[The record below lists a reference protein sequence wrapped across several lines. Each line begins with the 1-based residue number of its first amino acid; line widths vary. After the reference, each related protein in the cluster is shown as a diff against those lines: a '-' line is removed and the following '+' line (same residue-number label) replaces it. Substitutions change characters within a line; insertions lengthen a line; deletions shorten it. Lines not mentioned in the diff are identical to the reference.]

1 MTGYSKSEL
10 FEKPYQLIFT
20 SESLPIV
27 EENIKLRT
35 QLQSS
40 SYEAELLR
48 KDGSS
53 LPVIVAGQ
61 PVVDK
66 NGNRIGNCGV
76 FTDISKLKMVEADL
90 RLAEQRLFH
99 SQKLEALGQLS
110 GGIAHDFNNLL
121 AVIIGN
127 LEILNER
134 YPNLEGASKY
144 IDRAIQGANKAS
156 GLTRRLLAF
165 SRKQGLNSKSTN
177 LNALIVGITDLLSG
191 SVGGYITIN
200 VNIPSDLWSAQ
211 IDAAQLETV
220 LVNLVINSKDA
231 MPNGGTILISCEN
244 KNFSEKSD
252 YVIAKNLSP
261 GDYIKLSVEDNG
273 EGIAPENITRI
284 FEPFFTTKGVGKGN
298 GLGMSIAYGFAK
310 ESNGCL
316 DVQSE
321 LKKGTIVSLYLP
333 RSTEKDL

>member
-191 SVGGYITIN
+191 SH
-200 VNIPSDLWSAQ
+200 
-211 IDAAQLETV
+211 
-220 LVNLVINSKDA
+220 
-231 MPNGGTILISCEN
+231 
-244 KNFSEKSD
+244 
-252 YVIAKNLSP
+252 
-261 GDYIKLSVEDNG
+261 
-273 EGIAPENITRI
+273 
-284 FEPFFTTKGVGKGN
+284 
-298 GLGMSIAYGFAK
+298 
-310 ESNGCL
+310 GCL
-316 DVQSE
+316 A
-321 LKKGTIVSLYLP
+321 GLP
-333 RSTEKDL
+333 SAPVVGCHS